1 MVHKNSLL
9 NLLKK
14 SYIKLNICFK
24 TYEIFMATFM
34 AFKGDSTIGI
44 IPTTPCTRIV
54 IFFFTIS
61 ALTIKKICIF
71 PIIPQE

>member
-1 MVHKNSLL
+1 
-9 NLLKK
+9 
-14 SYIKLNICFK
+14 
-24 TYEIFMATFM
+24 MATFM

-61 ALTIKKICIF
+61 ALTIKKDMHFSNYTTRIAAEEFLDEILMKNLW
-71 PIIPQE
+71 